1 MFSRNMSALMMAAG
15 LVFAGA
21 ASAATTAPV
30 GNGSDY
36 PAYPASHSTLTRAD
50 VQAQV
55 SEAQRNGAM
64 AVIGDR
70 LYFTATDGVAGF
82 EMWVTDG
89 TEAGTTM
96 VKDLNPSGY
105 SNPRNFVNANGTLY
119 FTTPNPIRDELWK
132 CEEEFPWEIFL
143 PAFIHR
149 D

>member
-70 LYFTATDGVAGF
+70 LNTYGAENRSSGLTRAQVQQQAHEALVAG
-82 EMWVTDG
+82 
-89 TEAGTTM
+89 
-96 VKDLNPSGY
+96 
-105 SNPRNFVNANGTLY
+105 TLPEGES
-119 FTTPNPIRDELWK
+119 FGE
-132 CEEEFPWEIFL
+132 
-143 PAFIHR
+143 
-149 D
+149 